1 MLFDTHAHMDDAS
14 FDSDRHELLAALPG
28 QGISLLMNPGCS
40 YESSLNAIRLSEQY
54 DYIYAAVGSHP
65 DVADEVDDALIA
77 RYRELCKQH
86 KKVLAIGEIGL
97 DYHYEDIPRDI
108 QKKAFRLQMEL
119 ARELDLPV
127 IVHEREAHEDGMK
140 IVDEFPTVKGVFHC
154 YSGSAEMA
162 KELVKRG
169 WYIGFTGV
177 LTFKNAR
184 KAIEVAASIPRDRI
198 VIETDCPYMAP
209 VPFRGKRND
218 PGKVVHMAAKLGEL
232 WGVSTEEAARITLE
246 NGKRLYRMR

>member
-1 MLFDTHAHMDDAS
+1 MLFDTHAHLDDTS
-14 FDSDRHELLAALPG
+14 FDADRRELLESLPG
-28 QGISLLMNPGCS
+28 QGLSLVMNPGCS
-40 YESSLNAIRLSEQY
+40 FASSKNAIALAESY
-54 DYIYAAVGSHP
+54 DYLYAAVGSHP

-86 KKVLAIGEIGL
+86 PKVLAIGEIGL

-108 QKKAFRLQMEL
+108 QKRAFRLQMEL
-119 ARELDLPV
+119 ARDLALPV

-154 YSGSAEMA
+154 YSGSLEMA

-184 KAIEVAASIPRDRI
+184 KALEVAAGIPRDRI

-218 PGKVVHMAAKLGEL
+218 PGKVFYMAGKLSEI
-232 WGVSTEEAARITLE
+232 WGVSTGEAARITLE
-246 NGKRLYRMR
+246 NGKRLYRIP

>member
-1 MLFDTHAHMDDAS
+1 MLFDTHAHMDDRS
-14 FDSDRHELLAALPG
+14 FDDDREELLATLPG
-28 QGISLLMNPGCS
+28 KGISLLMNPGCS
-40 YESSLNAIRLSEQY
+40 YESSLNAIALAEGY

-65 DVADEVDDALIA
+65 DVADEVDEALIEK
-77 RYRELCKQH
+77 YRNLCSQH
-86 KKVLAIGEIGL
+86 PRVKAIGEIGL

-108 QKKAFRLQMEL
+108 QKRAFRLQMEL
-119 ARELDLPV
+119 ARELELPV

-154 YSGSAEMA
+154 YSGSLEMA
-162 KELVKRG
+162 KELIKRG

-184 KAIEVAASIPRDRI
+184 KSLEVAAGIPRERI

-209 VPFRGKRND
+209 APFRGKRND
-218 PGKVVHMAAKLGEL
+218 PSLLPHMAAKLSEL
-232 WGVSTEEAARITLE
+232 WGVSPEEAARITFE
-246 NGKRLYRMR
+246 NGNRLYRLD